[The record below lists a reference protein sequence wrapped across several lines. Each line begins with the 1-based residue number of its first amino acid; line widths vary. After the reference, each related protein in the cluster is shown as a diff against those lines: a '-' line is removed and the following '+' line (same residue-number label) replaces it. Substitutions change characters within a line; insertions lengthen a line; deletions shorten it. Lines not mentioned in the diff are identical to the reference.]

1 MDGLKLYRLFDTQRP
16 RYLSGSFK
24 EPGGKVTSFGL
35 SSLASRHDPPG
46 ISSCTCP
53 SPLYQPFDYH
63 PPFVPLWPLT
73 LDSPTS
79 CLLSLLLGQAVPHLT
94 PVHLLPQSASHIWQL
109 STSLPHPTTIYELH
123 PAIPLPLSG
132 HHSHSKTSRFWTS
145 FALASFGIHDPT

>member
-1 MDGLKLYRLFDTQRP
+1 MREIAEGRELLDGLKLYRLFDTQRP

-94 PVHLLPQSASHIWQL
+94 SVHLLPQSASHIWQL
-109 STSLPHPTTIYELH
+109 STSLPSSNDYLRTSSSHPVTLIR
-123 PAIPLPLSG
+123 P
-132 HHSHSKTSRFWTS
+132 S
-145 FALASFGIHDPT
+145 FTF